1 MRYLFFLL
9 LLAFSFTGNA
19 QLAVARDTITVFENG
34 KVLKMPWAN
43 GLNFANLSNCDV
55 NGDNIK
61 DLIAFDRI
69 NVFGTGR
76 FRVFIKKGSSNEAKY
91 EAAPQL
97 SYNFP
102 TCSNWAVLLDYD
114 CDGKEDIFTSVQ
126 SGMKVYR
133 NTSANGIL
141 SFTLFK
147 NLLYTNYGGP
157 NGKANLYA
165 SSVGVPGISDLD
177 NDGDLDVLTFSPQG
191 VLIEYHKNLSKESG
205 YNCDSLIFSAVDL
218 CWGKISESQCEVSM
232 NQCANKP
239 LITLQGGASKEYHAG
254 SCLMCFDSDGDNDK
268 DLVMGDI
275 ACNTVHYV
283 HNTGTAG
290 AGALFT
296 DTTALYP
303 NYPQKGNTTLL
314 KLNNFPCTYNVDVD
328 GDGKKDLVATPN
340 ASGSENYKSLWYYNN
355 TSITST
361 VNFQFVKTNLLQD
374 EMIEVGQNS
383 FPISIDENGDGKK
396 DLLIGTQGYYQG
408 NALVAK
414 LTLYRNIS
422 TSAVPVYSLITRD
435 YANVASQNL
444 SFVIPTAG
452 DIDGD
457 GDVDVLVGTL
467 SGQIHWLKNSG
478 GAGNACNFSQ
488 FITNAFTFTTSSAVA
503 APQLFDLD
511 GDNLLDLIIGGK
523 NGRLSFYKNTG
534 TTTAP
539 SFSVVTNNL
548 GGVDVKGDPYLFGL
562 DGFAVPYFYKENTTT
577 LAMVGSVTGTLWH
590 YLVPSGATGNFTK
603 LSEGLSG
610 LNEGSQSSVLYED
623 LDGDSKRD
631 LMVGNG
637 AGGLSY
643 YSSSSP
649 YVGIAS
655 QSISERDVLLFP
667 NPTNAVLQ
675 LQPKAGTTKVQIDIY
690 DYSGRILISENFS
703 GSPVVIDCSGLAKG
717 MYIARISLTAGD
729 ATTVNFQR
737 IVRN

>member
-1 MRYLFFLL
+1 MRYLFLL
-9 LLAFSFTGNA
+9 LFLAFSNIGNA

-61 DLIAFDRI
+61 DLVAFDRI

-76 FRVFIKKGSSNEAKY
+76 FRVFIKKGSSGEAKY

-97 SYNFP
+97 SYHFP

-147 NLLYTNYGGP
+147 DLVYTNYGGP
-157 NGKANLYA
+157 NGKANLYT
-165 SSVGVPGISDLD
+165 SSVGVPGIADLD

-191 VLIEYHKNLSKESG
+191 VLIEYHKNISKESG

-239 LITLQGGASKEYHAG
+239 LIITQGGESKEYHAG
-254 SCLMCFDSDGDNDK
+254 SCLMCFDSDGDTDQ

-275 ACNTVHYV
+275 SCNSVHYV

-290 AGALFT
+290 TGALFT

-303 NYPQKGNTTLL
+303 NYPQKGNTTVL
-314 KLNNFPCTYNVDVD
+314 KMNNFPCTYHVDID

-340 ASGSENYKSLWYYNN
+340 ASGSENYQSLWYYKN
-355 TSITST
+355 TSLTST

-374 EMIEVGQNS
+374 EMIEVGQSS

-396 DLLIGTQGYYQG
+396 DLLIGTHGYYQG
-408 NALVAK
+408 NALIAK

-422 TSAVPVYSLITRD
+422 TTSVPVYSLITRD
-435 YANVASQNL
+435 YANVSSQNL

-488 FITNAFTFTTSSAVA
+488 FIANVFTFTTSSAVA

-534 TTTAP
+534 SSTVP
-539 SFSVVTNNL
+539 SFSLVTTTL

-562 DGFAVPYFYKENTTT
+562 DGFAVPYFYKENASIM
-577 LAMVGSVTGTLWH
+577 AMVGSVTGTLWH
-590 YLVPSGATGNFTK
+590 YLVPAGGTGNFTK

-610 LNEGSQSSVLYED
+610 LNEGSQSSVLFED

-649 YVGIAS
+649 YVGIS
-655 QSISERDVLLFP
+655 SEEFTPSDLQLFP
-667 NPTNAVLQ
+667 NPTDNVLQ
-675 LQPKAGTTKVQIDIY
+675 LVPKTGTTKVQIAIY

-703 GSPVVIDCSGLAKG
+703 GATVVIDCSALAKG
-717 MYIARISLTAGD
+717 MYIARVTLTAGD

>member
-1 MRYLFFLL
+1 MRYLFLSL
-9 LLAFSFTGNA
+9 LLAFSSIGNA
-19 QLAVARDTITVFENG
+19 QLAVARDTITVLENG

-43 GLNFANLSNCDV
+43 GLNFANLSSCDV
-55 NGDNIK
+55 NNDGIK

-76 FRVFIKKGSSNEAKY
+76 FRVFIKKGSAGEAKY

-97 SYNFP
+97 SYHFP

-114 CDGKEDIFTSVQ
+114 CDGKEDIFTYVQ
-126 SGMKVYR
+126 SGMKVFR
-133 NTSANGIL
+133 NTSANGFL

-147 NLLYTNYGGP
+147 NLVYTNYGGP
-157 NGKANLYA
+157 NGKANLYT

-177 NDGDLDVLTFSPQG
+177 SDGDLDVLTFSPQG
-191 VLIEYHKNLSKESG
+191 VLIEYHKNISKESG

-239 LITLQGGASKEYHAG
+239 LITLQSAESKEYHAG
-254 SCLMCFDSDGDNDK
+254 ACLMCFDSDGDNDK

-283 HNTGTAG
+283 HNTGTSG
-290 AGALFT
+290 VGALFT

-303 NYPQKGNTTLL
+303 NFPQKGNTTVL
-314 KLNNFPCTYNVDVD
+314 KLNNFPCTYHVDVD

-340 ASGSENYKSLWYYNN
+340 VSGSENYKSLWYYNN
-355 TSITST
+355 TSNTST

-383 FPISIDENGDGKK
+383 FPITIDENGDGKK
-396 DLLIGTQGYYQG
+396 DLLVGTHGYYQG

-422 TSAVPVYSLITRD
+422 TSAVPLYSLITRD

-444 SFVIPTAG
+444 SFVMPTAG

-457 GDVDVLVGTL
+457 GDVDLLVGTL
-467 SGQIHWLKNSG
+467 SGQIHWLKNSA
-478 GAGNACNFSQ
+478 GAGNPCNFSQ
-488 FITNAFTFTTSSAVA
+488 FISNAFSFTTSSAVA

-523 NGRLSFYKNTG
+523 NGRLSFYKNIG
-534 TTTAP
+534 TATAP
-539 SFSVVTNNL
+539 SYSVVSNNL
-548 GGVDVKGDPYLFGL
+548 GGVDVKGDPFLFGL
-562 DGFAVPYFYKENTTT
+562 DGFAVPYFYKENSITM
-577 LAMVGSVTGTLWH
+577 AMVGSVTGTLWH

-649 YVGIAS
+649 FVGIS
-655 QSISERDVLLFP
+655 SEEYAPSDLLLFP
-667 NPTNAVLQ
+667 NPTDAVLQ
-675 LQPKAGTTKVQIDIY
+675 LEPAPGTTSVQIEIY
-690 DYSGRILISENFS
+690 DYSGRILISENF
-703 GSPVVIDCSGLAKG
+703 GGALVVIDCSRLAQG
-717 MYIARISLTAGD
+717 IYIARVS
-729 ATTVNFQR
+729 TTVGDVSTVSFQR